1 MDYQPPVGRDEM
13 GNLIGSGEDMLINWE
28 MISDD
33 RGIITY
39 RNKLTN
45 EETKVPPSLYQKL
58 PPAKSERLLAKEAA
72 EIVITFIKGKISAH
86 IQKLKEQQE
95 EYNKAPSDDDDDS
108 DEEDEEEEE
117 SGTMSDLENP
127 EEAEKQRKAKE
138 EERAE
143 KKRKKEEEEDR
154 KRKDDEDLSVYMY
167 DIETVEMLAASTGL
181 EKDRPRILKTQLDD
195 EEKARNEA
203 MLFNRGAFMRVF
215 DHVAFEKPLLFHMDA
230 DELSVPEV
238 RTLLEKMATNE
249 EKLERRLAKT
259 RENLKD
265 FSLLLTEKLQEDEDE
280 EYEKLERKSALKKKK
295 EGRLTMESGVAGAK
309 GGGGSQLQSLEGSE
323 DEEESDEEDEKE
335 KDKESEES
343 SDDDEDHHEHGDHD
357 DASVVKTLDNVNT
370 DIAALNA
377 LKAAKRGLTGD
388 IVTRTRKMPVLL
400 LGDPSIGDASC
411 STIVPE
417 SMITLSNN
425 LATLALFC
433 GYANVLI
440 DSAPDTMRMGIQQHL
455 KSDTF
460 NRQDDDAWMTG
471 NFFLTVSQERLDAI
485 REALTLKQNPTQGFI
500 RERSKTLHLD
510 TLTLSK
516 DTIQPPDS
524 GGEPP
529 ELASTTAASSA
540 TAMAEGTYK
549 LRYGLW
555 KARQYLVEVLQHQIQ
570 QEAVRDIIENRRFS
584 PDAPPPKNGHNISD
598 TKEPFSNHVGKF
610 VVHNT
615 RDPTVS
621 TRETGR
627 GIMTQN
633 GVESAEES
641 RYYNDGALS
650 IVKVSEGK
658 VVSKSVPVTFTIT
671 RIEVTLNLPS
681 SYALMQEQ
689 KQYVRLTLGAWTTR
703 TKSRILRTRHK
714 VVWHRIKLGAI
725 MTIEALKYGGQLL
738 IEVINSN
745 LALDDAVI
753 GTGMYTIEP

>member
-13 GNLIGSGEDMLINWE
+13 GNLIGSGEDMLANWE

-58 PPAKSERLLAKEAA
+58 PPAKSDRLLAKEAA
-72 EIVITFIKGKISAH
+72 EIVITFIKGKIAAH
-86 IQKLKEQQE
+86 IQKMKVQQE
-95 EYNKAPSDDDDDS
+95 EYNKAPSDDDSS
-108 DEEDEEEEE
+108 DEEEEEEE
-117 SGTMSDLENP
+117 SGTLSDLENP
-127 EEAEKQRKAKE
+127 EEADRQRKAKE

-143 KKRKKEEEEDR
+143 LKRKKEEEEDR

-230 DELSVPEV
+230 DELTVPEV
-238 RTLLEKMATNE
+238 RTLLEKMASNE

-280 EYEKLERKSALKKKK
+280 VYEKMDRKSAMKKKK
-295 EGRLTMESGVAGAK
+295 EASLTLESGGPGAK
-309 GGGGSQLQSLEGSE
+309 GGGGSLQSLEGSE
-323 DEEESDEEDEKE
+323 DEEESEEEGEKE

-343 SDDDEDHHEHGDHD
+343 SDDDDDHEHGEHD
-357 DASVVKTLDNVNT
+357 DASVVKTLDNVKS

-388 IVTRTRKMPVLL
+388 IITRTRKMPVLL

-417 SMITLSNN
+417 SMITLSND

-433 GYANVLI
+433 GYSNVMI
-440 DSAPDTMRMGIQQHL
+440 DSAPEAMRLGIQQHL

-485 REALTLKQNPTQGFI
+485 REALTLKQNPTQGFV
-500 RERSKTLHLD
+500 RERTKTLHLD

-516 DTIQPPDS
+516 ETIQPPDA

-529 ELASTTAASSA
+529 ELASTTAASSS

-584 PDAPPPKNGHNISD
+584 PDEQPPKKGQNASD
-598 TKEPFSNHVGKF
+598 AKTHYSDHVGKF
-610 VVHNT
+610 VVHNS

-621 TRETGR
+621 TRDTGR
-627 GIMTQN
+627 GVISQN
-633 GVESAEES
+633 VVESAEES
-641 RYYNDGALS
+641 RYYKDGALS

-658 VVSKSVPVTFTIT
+658 VVSKSVPVTFTVT

-703 TKSRILRTRHK
+703 TKSRILRARHK
-714 VVWHRIKLGAI
+714 VVWHRINLGAI
-725 MTIEALKYGGQLL
+725 MTLQALKYGGQLL

-753 GTGMYTIEP
+753 GTGS